1 MPLKRIVILSPKS
14 MSVSAKNLSM
24 GLQETAKLPSIV
36 VNPHSTTYQGRKT
49 DYVIN
54 WGVSKEPDFLFNDA
68 GTCYAIA
75 SAVNK
80 LSTFKVLSYY
90 EIPTLEYTTDSDLA
104 LEWYKTNTVIARTT
118 LNGFGGQGIHVI
130 EPEEALIEAPLYTK
144 YKKKKHEYRVHIA
157 FGKVIDITQ
166 KKKQKGATVNSK
178 IRNHKNGWVY
188 CRLNIDFPEELKD
201 IAIKAIRALALDF
214 GAVDII
220 WNQKED
226 KYYVLEVNTAPGL
239 VGTTLTAYINAFTQD
254 IKSWQ

>member
-24 GLQETAKLPSIV
+24 GLQEAAKLPSIV
-36 VNPHSTTYQGRKT
+36 VNPNSTTYQGRKT

-54 WGVSKEPDFLFNDA
+54 WGLSKQPHFLFNE
-68 GTCYAIA
+68 TYYQTILL
-75 SAVNK
+75 AVNK
-80 LSTFKVLSYY
+80 QYTFEALGFSQV
-90 EIPTLEYTTDSDLA
+90 PTLEHTTDIETA
-104 LEWYKTNTVIARTT
+104 KEWHKTHTIIARTI
-118 LNGFGGQGIHVI
+118 LNGFGGQGIFVI
-130 EPEEALIEAPLYTK
+130 EPEEPLIEAPLYTK
-144 YKKKKHEYRVHIA
+144 YKKKKHEYRVHVA

-188 CRLNIDFPEELKD
+188 CRLDIDFPEELKD
-201 IAIKAIRALALDF
+201 IAIKAIRALGLSF